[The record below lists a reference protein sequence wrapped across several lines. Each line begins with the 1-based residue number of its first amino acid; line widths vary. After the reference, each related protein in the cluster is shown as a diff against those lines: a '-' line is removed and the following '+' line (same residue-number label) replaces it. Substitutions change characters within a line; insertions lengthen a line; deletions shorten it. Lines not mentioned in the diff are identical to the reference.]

1 MFQASCCFAELWH
14 DTMPHEAE
22 LQARTMAELPG
33 FVRLPN
39 ESIDA
44 SLARL
49 EVLRHR
55 AIARGGF
62 TMGAQSLSYLLLNGL
77 RLKPE
82 QWERWPACRE

>member
-1 MFQASCCFAELWH
+1 
-14 DTMPHEAE
+14 
-22 LQARTMAELPG
+22 MAELPG
-33 FVRLPN
+33 FARLPN
-39 ESIDA
+39 ESIDG
-44 SLARL
+44 SLARF